1 MIHPI
6 SSFRLPRL
14 LAATLLL
21 AWGAVCLNGCA
32 SLPLFNSR
40 AALERQL
47 DNDPNYSI
55 ASIQGPTERQLNTN
69 LWNKKRGE
77 INPEEDLEAAEALA
91 AYERARELFDQEQYA
106 AAEKEFK
113 RIAKQRRDVHESFGA
128 RFRRFWGIS
137 EREDYDP
144 YSNFGDP
151 IEEDSLFMAAEAQ
164 FAQQRYA
171 KAQNSYEELL
181 NRYPSTRH
189 LDKVTRQLFRI
200 ARHWLDFSED
210 LNEQGDVE
218 IQLAHAESEASDSS
232 PAMTQPSSLSRFPLL
247 PNLTDRSRPTFD
259 TYGRGL
265 QALRSIWLHDAT
277 GPLADDALML
287 AANHN
292 LRTGNFVEA
301 ARLYGLL
308 RDQYPDSP
316 HLKDAFLL
324 GSYVTLA
331 SYQGPAYDGKA
342 LEDARSLKEA
352 TLQMFHD
359 LSPEERQRLQEEVRK
374 LKEAEVA
381 RLWDLVHFYQV
392 KGVDSAVAL
401 HCHLIINKF
410 PDSQYAEM
418 ARDALREQDEK
429 IRQANATPSWLTGRN
444 RRQAQNTLGA
454 YDTKPGRA
462 TLPPSDSSG
471 ETEPSR
477 QGERLDDL
485 LRRSERTPQL
495 EPIEEQTPPRDS
507 HPLDAHSLPP
517 GRARL

>member
-1 MIHPI
+1 MIHPF
-6 SSFRLPRL
+6 SSFRFPRP
-14 LAATLLL
+14 LAAALLL
-21 AWGAVCLNGCA
+21 AWGVVCLNGCT
-32 SLPLFNSR
+32 SLPLFNNR
-40 AALERQL
+40 AALEKQL
-47 DNDPNYSI
+47 DKDPNYSI
-55 ASIQGPTERQLNTN
+55 AGIQGPTERRLNSTQ
-69 LWNKKRGE
+69 WNKTRKDVS
-77 INPEEDLEAAEALA
+77 PEDDPETADALA
-91 AYERARELFDQEQYA
+91 AYARARELFDQEEYA

-113 RIAKQRRDVHESFGA
+113 RIAKQRREVHESFGA

-151 IEEDSLFMAAEAQ
+151 IEEDSLYMAAEAQ

-210 LNEQGDVE
+210 IGEQGDVE
-218 IQLAHAESEASDSS
+218 IQLAHAESVATESQPELKQSS
-232 PAMTQPSSLSRFPLL
+232 PLSRLPLL
-247 PNLTDRSRPTFD
+247 PNLTDKTRPTFD
-259 TYGRGL
+259 THGRGL

-292 LRTGNFVEA
+292 LRTRNFVEA
-301 ARLYGLL
+301 ARLYSLL

-342 LEDARSLKEA
+342 LEEGRALKEA
-352 TLQMFHD
+352 TLQMFPD
-359 LSPEERQRLQEEVRK
+359 LTPEERQRLQEEVRT

-410 PDSQYAEM
+410 PDSQYTEM
-418 ARDALREQDEK
+418 ARDVLRQQEEK
-429 IRQANATPSWLTGRN
+429 ARQAESSSWLTGGQ
-444 RRQAQNTLGA
+444 RRPSENDAATNEPA
-454 YDTKPGRA
+454 PGRS
-462 TLPPSDSSG
+462 TLPAPDSTG
-471 ETEPSR
+471 EPQ
-477 QGERLDDL
+477 QGERFDNL
-485 LRRSERTPQL
+485 LRRSEQSPQL
-495 EPIEEQTPPRDS
+495 EPIEEGTRPRDA